1 MESVFNLLAKKIE
14 VIAVHLFSAKVKLS
28 LTEPSES
35 QKELMLALK
44 YFALTNTLAIES
56 NLMESRLLGLYFP
69 EL

>member
-14 VIAVHLFSAKVKLS
+14 VIAVHLFSAKAKLAV
-28 LTEPSES
+28 TEPSES

-44 YFALTNTLAIES
+44 FLALTNTLAIES
-56 NLMESRLLGLYFP
+56 NLMESRLLRLYFP

>member
-14 VIAVHLFSAKVKLS
+14 VIAVHLFSAKAKLAV
-28 LTEPSES
+28 TEPSES

-44 YFALTNTLAIES
+44 FLALTNTLVIES
-56 NLMESRLLGLYFP
+56 NLMESKLLRLYFP